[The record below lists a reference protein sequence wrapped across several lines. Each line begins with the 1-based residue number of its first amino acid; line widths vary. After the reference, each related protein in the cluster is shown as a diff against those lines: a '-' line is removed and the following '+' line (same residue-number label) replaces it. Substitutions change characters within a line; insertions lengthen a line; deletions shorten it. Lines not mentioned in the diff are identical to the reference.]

1 MYIALAIVVAELA
14 WIRQL
19 LCDLHVPLT
28 VAPMIYCDNISAIA
42 LSSNPVFHSRV
53 KHIEIDYHFAR
64 ERVIRGDLNVQ
75 HVSSKEQFAD
85 ISTKGLS
92 ISLFSHHCS
101 NLMLGSSKHM
111 IEGDLAC
118 PPQNKSSKSFDLLLV
133 LKLVI
138 EIMPSSVL
146 QVKRLQSELITPA
159 KPTPRETKFLSY
171 IDNQEKLE
179 ALGSSHNVLQRQ
191 PFT

>member
-1 MYIALAIVVAELA
+1 
-14 WIRQL
+14 
-19 LCDLHVPLT
+19 
-28 VAPMIYCDNISAIA
+28 MIYCDNISAIA